1 MDEKLGEVFALKK
14 KKKKKLET
22 RCINK
27 HGLAH
32 QLTKVSQGSHGPAT
46 LAAAMV
52 ICVLWW

>member
-14 KKKKKLET
+14 KKKKLET

-27 HGLAH
+27 RGLAH

>member
-14 KKKKKLET
+14 KKKKLET

-27 HGLAH
+27 RGLAH

-52 ICVLWW
+52 ICVLWC